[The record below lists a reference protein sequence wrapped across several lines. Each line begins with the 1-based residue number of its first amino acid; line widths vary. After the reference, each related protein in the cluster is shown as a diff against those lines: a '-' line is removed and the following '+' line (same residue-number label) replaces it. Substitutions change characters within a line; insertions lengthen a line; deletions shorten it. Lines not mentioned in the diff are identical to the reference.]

1 MLFYAFQKK
10 GFNKSAE
17 GVKIYL
23 FIFQA
28 QSRREWGEE
37 DCRCVG
43 WWNDSHPD
51 RTAELHSPRGV
62 RDAAWWYGVWGQSW
76 GGAPHQEHRCARFT
90 ESRMEW
96 QGWSLPGRLQ
106 HRYLVIM
113 VDEDFLQTHQMVF
126 FVIVSLKVKYFS
138 VYIAWTLLCC
148 ICILILRQEQ
158 HCI

>member
-1 MLFYAFQKK
+1 MCARNCWQSKEWRVKDYKTSLKCCFMHSKKKVLINLQK
-10 GFNKSAE
+10 

-37 DCRCVG
+37 DRRCVG

-62 RDAAWWYGVWGQSW
+62 CDAAWWYSVWGQSW
-76 GGAPHQEHRCARFT
+76 GGAPHQEHRRARFT

-96 QGWSLPGRLQ
+96 QGWSLPGWLQ

-113 VDEDFLQTHQMVF
+113 VDEDFLLSF
-126 FVIVSLKVKYFS
+126 FCY
-138 VYIAWTLLCC
+138 C
-148 ICILILRQEQ
+148 QP
-158 HCI
+158 